1 MIHDAMAEPWELAK
15 GNFSKRSQKE
25 RAVLSYAWLSRVCR
39 VWATS
44 KVRLCGEDRNDF
56 ECLTSLFAGVSRFID
71 FCIALFDLC
80 FYVSNQG
87 ILRSPHDNL

>member
-25 RAVLSYAWLSRVCR
+25 RAELSYAWLSRVSR
-39 VWATS
+39 VWVTFRRSSAGQ
-44 KVRLCGEDRNDF
+44 VRNDF
-56 ECLTSLFAGVSRFID
+56 QCLTSLFASVSRFIS

-87 ILRSPHDNL
+87 ILRSSLNNL